1 MLRCMIYIV
10 TTSDQLVMEISFDE
24 TSFADTISMDEGQE
38 IIPGSLLDVSC
49 EVEVDINN
57 NSESDE
63 IEAGLFPQSYC
74 DIEFQILG

>member
-74 DIEFQILG
+74 DIEFLILG